1 LRRTL
6 ATLRDVWLLY
16 PTSWVQ
22 GRRLRDEFQH
32 VDTFCLFIGHQRAGG
47 SLVGSLLS
55 AHPNVVIGNELDVL
69 RFVRAGF
76 SREQIYAL
84 ILANDRAFDR
94 AGRLWTGYQYQ
105 VPYQWQGSYDRLQ
118 VIGDRRA
125 GMTAFRLAKQPSLL
139 DRLRERVGVRLRVVH
154 VIRNPY
160 DNIGTISMRVGIPLE
175 QAADRYFN
183 VCRIVEHMAAALEP
197 PDELERVRHED
208 LVARPAETLVALCR
222 FLGIEAS
229 HDYIDACAALVH
241 SEPHRTRHQVSWK
254 PDLLRSVEAR
264 VDTIGF
270 LEGYG
275 FAD

>member
-6 ATLRDVWLLY
+6 ATLRDVWLRY
-16 PTSWVQ
+16 PISWVQ
-22 GRRLRDEFQH
+22 GRRLRDHFQH

-55 AHPNVVIGNELDVL
+55 AHPNVVIANELDVL
-69 RFVRAGF
+69 RFVKAGF

-84 ILANDRAFDR
+84 ILAKDRAFDR

-105 VPYQWQGSYDRLQ
+105 VPYEWQGSYDRLQ
-118 VIGDRRA
+118 VIGDKRA
-125 GMTAFRLAKQPSLL
+125 GMTAYRLAKQPSLL
-139 DRLRERVGVRLRVVH
+139 ERLREKVGVRLRVVH
-154 VIRNPY
+154 VVRNPY

-175 QAADRYFN
+175 QAADRYFK
-183 VCRIVEHMAAALEP
+183 VCRMVEDMAAALEP
-197 PDELERVRHED
+197 PDELERVRHEE
-208 LVARPAETLVALCR
+208 LVARPEETIVALCR

-229 HDYIDACAALVH
+229 QDYLEACSALVH
-241 SEPHRTRHQVSWK
+241 SEPHRSRHEVSWP
-254 PDLLRSVEAR
+254 PDLLPSVEAR